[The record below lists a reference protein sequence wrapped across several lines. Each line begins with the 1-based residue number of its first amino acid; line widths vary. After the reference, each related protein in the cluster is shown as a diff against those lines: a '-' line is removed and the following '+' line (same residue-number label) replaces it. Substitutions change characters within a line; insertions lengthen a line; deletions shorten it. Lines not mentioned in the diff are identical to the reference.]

1 MEKIDRATH
10 VLKIDGDRGEVRM
23 AATDVRGVASMAG
36 NIKNE
41 LVSMMGMK
49 TLSKGVKVEVTDTD
63 VKVDLA
69 LNLEF
74 EANILKVSGIVQD
87 KVKAAIENMTG
98 MKVSEVNV
106 RVAGI
111 VLE

>member
-10 VLKIDGDRGEVRM
+10 VLKIDGDRGEVRIADEVVAIIAGM
-23 AATDVRGVASMAG
+23 AATDVRGVPSMAG

-69 LNLEF
+69 LILE
-74 EANILKVSGIVQD
+74 
-87 KVKAAIENMTG
+87 
-98 MKVSEVNV
+98 
-106 RVAGI
+106 
-111 VLE
+111 